1 MGQSLCVQCRT
12 QPVDPALRPFC
23 SERCKLLDFGN
34 WVAGRYRV
42 AGDATTIRNGDDPD
56 PDA

>member
-1 MGQSLCVQCRT
+1 MDQSLCVQCRT
-12 QPVDPALRPFC
+12 QPVEPSWRPFC
-23 SERCKLLDFGN
+23 GERCKLLDLGN

-42 AGDATTIRNGDDPD
+42 AGEATTITTGDDPD